1 MVFIAV
7 FVFYGYLT
15 FSYYLRYGTPLARCS
30 WEVRY
35 NVKLLFEWVLFD
47 FFILTIQ
54 KRKIYY
60 SNSSFIKVPFIYL
73 KFT

>member
-1 MVFIAV
+1 MLFIAV

-54 KRKIYY
+54 KRKFITLIHL
-60 SNSSFIKVPFIYL
+60 SSRFLLYI
-73 KFT
+73 